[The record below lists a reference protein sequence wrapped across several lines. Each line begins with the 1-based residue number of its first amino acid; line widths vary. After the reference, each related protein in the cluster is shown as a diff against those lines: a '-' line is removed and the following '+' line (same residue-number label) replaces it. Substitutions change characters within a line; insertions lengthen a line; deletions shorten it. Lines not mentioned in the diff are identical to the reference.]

1 MRGIEPQQ
9 TGEMRVDAQPLR
21 SEDAQNMR
29 MSHQQHIVADVQQ
42 RQYSF
47 DGVPGTRG
55 GLLHVLARTVMHRN
69 LLAGRQCL
77 NPIAFKSGVQRTRTI
92 PPYVPGETAGL
103 ADLLACAPLGAT
115 VIPFGDLGQDP
126 VIAVTGERRGLA
138 GTAKRTCEHAA
149 WIETVRE
156 GRTQTLS
163 RGFGL

>member
-1 MRGIEPQQ
+1 MSSAVPTLYDIVTLVLAQDAVMRGIEPQQ

-21 SEDAQNMR
+21 SKDAQNMR

-77 NPIAFKSGVQRTRTI
+77 NPITFKAAVWRARRS
-92 PPYVPGETAGL
+92 GL
-103 ADLLACAPLGAT
+103 ANMQPGSK
-115 VIPFGDLGQDP
+115 PFGKAERKRSPADSACSRP
-126 VIAVTGERRGLA
+126 VSVNGIS
-138 GTAKRTCEHAA
+138 
-149 WIETVRE
+149 VRPVC
-156 GRTQTLS
+156 
-163 RGFGL
+163 

>member
-21 SEDAQNMR
+21 SKDAQNMR

-77 NPIAFKSGVQRTRTI
+77 NPITFKSGVQRTRTI

-115 VIPFGDLGQDP
+115 
-126 VIAVTGERRGLA
+126 
-138 GTAKRTCEHAA
+138 
-149 WIETVRE
+149 
-156 GRTQTLS
+156 
-163 RGFGL
+163 GFP

>member
-55 GLLHVLARTVMHRN
+55 GLLHVLALRPRRN
-69 LLAGRQCL
+69 RW
-77 NPIAFKSGVQRTRTI
+77 PR
-92 PPYVPGETAGL
+92 
-103 ADLLACAPLGAT
+103 
-115 VIPFGDLGQDP
+115 
-126 VIAVTGERRGLA
+126 
-138 GTAKRTCEHAA
+138 
-149 WIETVRE
+149 
-156 GRTQTLS
+156 
-163 RGFGL
+163 